1 MKKVIKGRVYC
12 TDTAKELGC
21 WCNTANR
28 SDFAWA
34 SETLYKTKS
43 GQYFLHCEG
52 GPLSRYGSH
61 FGNESGYGEKIEV
74 MTIDQA
80 KTWAEERLDGDEYE
94 AIFGIPEEDDLK
106 VTIMISGEAKTILE
120 EQQSRTSRSF
130 AQIIEEAIMNTY
142 SK

>member
-12 TDTAKELGC
+12 TETAKELG
-21 WCNTANR
+21 WWSNTANSR
-28 SDFAWA
+28 DFAWA

-52 GPLSRYGSH
+52 GALSRYASH
-61 FGNESGYGEKIEV
+61 FGNERGYGEKIEV
-74 MTIDQA
+74 LSIDQA

-94 AIFGIPEEDDLK
+94 EIFGVPEEDDLK
-106 VTIMISGEAKTILE
+106 VTVLISGEAKAILE
-120 EQQSRTSRSF
+120 EQQSRTNRSF
-130 AQIIEEAIMNTY
+130 AQIIENAILNTY

>member
-12 TDTAKELGC
+12 TETAKYLGN

-28 SDFAWA
+28 SDFASA
-34 SETLYKTKS
+34 SATLYKTKS

-52 GPLSRYGSH
+52 GALSRYASH

-94 AIFGIPEEDDLK
+94 AIFG
-106 VTIMISGEAKTILE
+106 A
-120 EQQSRTSRSF
+120 
-130 AQIIEEAIMNTY
+130 IEEGERVSVSVDANIKQKLDELQ
-142 SK
+142 SKTGKSLSDVIAMLLENQK

>member
-12 TDTAKELGC
+12 TETAKYLGN
-21 WCNTANR
+21 WSNTANSR
-28 SDFAWA
+28 DFAWA
-34 SETLYKTKS
+34 CETLYKTKS

-61 FGNESGYGEKIEV
+61 FGNDSGYGEKIEV

-94 AIFGIPEEDDLK
+94 ARFGVREEDDLK
-106 VTIMISGEAKTILE
+106 VTVLISGEAKTILE
-120 EQQSRTSRSF
+120 EQQSRTGRNF